1 MLDAP
6 ALHIEHMVDYDAVEP
21 GAEAAAALKGC
32 EPGEYFDE
40 DLLRGVLRI
49 LRMVEH
55 ADGDI
60 VNPRL
65 MPVDQI
71 FERLAISRAGAQHK
85 ALILVVGELSASG
98 LLIVTFHLQSGRM
111 IS

>member
-6 ALHIEHMVDYDAVEP
+6 TLHIEHLVDYDAVEP
-21 GAEAAAALKGC
+21 GAEAAADLKGC

-55 ADGDI
+55 ADGDV

-85 ALILVVGELSASG
+85 ALILVVGG
-98 LLIVTFHLQSGRM
+98 VVG
-111 IS
+111 